1 MSSRTQYLSQHLKK
15 NLCVLF
21 YYECRTCAES
31 LSIGAAATGP
41 ASTGAA
47 STGAAVGPWH
57 GRLSSAVG
65 SSRHLRWRPPAPRC
79 PAPSSTSL
87 GLELMLSPGIC
98 LRPTCPTSGVRAHPP
113 LAHNASCRRRRR
125 RGARSGTCLAFCLDS
140 LANTRPH
147 FTSPKEHGGN
157 KILVVIIILDQ
168 QATKRLGV

>member
-1 MSSRTQYLSQHLKK
+1 MSAFCLVLPLTKYYRSTLITTAVRFLTPFLGELQDSIFITPLEKT
-15 NLCVLF
+15 CVIF
-21 YYECRTCAES
+21 HYECRARAES
-31 LSIGAAATGP
+31 ASIGAAATGP

-125 RGARSGTCLAFCLDS
+125 RR
-140 LANTRPH
+140 RRR
-147 FTSPKEHGGN
+147 GGSWSSDRGFA
-157 KILVVIIILDQ
+157 L
-168 QATKRLGV
+168 RGP